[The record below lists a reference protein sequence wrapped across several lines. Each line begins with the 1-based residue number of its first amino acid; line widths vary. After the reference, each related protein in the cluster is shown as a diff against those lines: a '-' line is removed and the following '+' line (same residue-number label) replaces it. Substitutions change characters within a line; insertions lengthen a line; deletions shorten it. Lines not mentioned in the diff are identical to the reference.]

1 MSATHDHDRTTSTP
15 APLYLAFEL
24 GWTSWGLAFS
34 TAPALPPRR
43 VTIPARDLGSLR
55 REIDRARRRFGLP
68 EDAPVRSC
76 YEAGRDGFW
85 LHRFLSSRGLD
96 NLVVDSSSI
105 EVNRRARR
113 AKSDAVDVGKLLGM
127 LMRYHNGERGIW
139 SVVNVPAPED
149 EDRRQPHRDR
159 DQLVRERTEH
169 TNRIK
174 GLLAAL
180 GLDVIVDGRLLERVD
195 ALRQWDGA
203 AVPAELRGRIA
214 REFERWRLVDGQLG
228 ELGRRQRREVRD
240 DDVAQVEL
248 VRRLLD
254 LKGVGPVSAW
264 TLVREVFG
272 WRRIKN
278 RRELASLAGLD
289 PTPYQS
295 GDSHREQGISKG
307 GNSRV
312 RWTMVELAWM
322 WLRHQPESAL
332 SRWYQRRFG
341 AGNARARKVGIVALA
356 RKLLVALWKYLE
368 HGEVPEG
375 AAKVAWEKKLNG
387 RLPAAARPA

>member
-1 MSATHDHDRTTSTP
+1 MSATHDRDRTTSDPT
-15 APLYLAFEL
+15 PLYLAFEL

-34 TAPALPPRR
+34 TAPAQPARR
-43 VTIPARDLGSLR
+43 VTIPARDLDSLR
-55 REIDRARRRFGLP
+55 REVDRARRRFGLP
-68 EDAPVRSC
+68 DGAPVRSC

-85 LHRFLSSRGLD
+85 LHRYLASCGVG

-113 AKSDAVDVGKLLGM
+113 AKSDAIDVAKLLSM
-127 LMRYHNGERGIW
+127 LMRYHDGERDVW

-169 TNRIK
+169 VNRIK
-174 GLLAAL
+174 GLLATL
-180 GLDVIVDGRLLERVD
+180 GLAIEVDGRLLERVD

-203 AVPAELRGRIA
+203 PVPAELRGRIA
-214 REFERWRLVDGQLG
+214 RELERWRLVDGQLG
-228 ELGRRQRREVRD
+228 ELGNRQRRDVRD
-240 DDVAQVEL
+240 DDIAQIDQ

-254 LKGVGPVSAW
+254 LKGVGPVTAW

-295 GDSHREQGISKG
+295 GDLHRERGISKA
-307 GNSRV
+307 GNGRV

-322 WLRHQPESAL
+322 WLRHQPNSGL
-332 SRWYQRRFG
+332 SLWYQRRFG
-341 AGNARARKVGIVALA
+341 CGNARSRKVGIVALA

-368 HGEVPEG
+368 RGEVPEG
-375 AAKVAWEKKLNG
+375 ATLVPWEKKLNG

>member
-1 MSATHDHDRTTSTP
+1 MSATHDADRTTSAAT
-15 APLYLAFEL
+15 PLYLAFEL

-34 TAPALPPRR
+34 TAPAQPPRR
-43 VTIPARDLGSLR
+43 VTIPARDLDSLR

-68 EDAPVRSC
+68 DDAPVRSC

-85 LHRFLSSRGLD
+85 LHRYLASRGIG

-113 AKSDAVDVGKLLGM
+113 AKSDAIDVTKLLSM
-127 LMRYHNGERGIW
+127 LMRYHDGEREVW
-139 SVVNVPAPED
+139 SVVHVPAAED

-169 TNRIK
+169 VNRIK
-174 GLLAAL
+174 GLLATL
-180 GLDVIVDGRLLERVD
+180 GLAVEVDGRLLERVD

-203 AVPAELRGRIA
+203 PVPAELRGRIA
-214 REFERWRLVDGQLG
+214 RELERWRLVDGQLG
-228 ELGRRQRREVRD
+228 ELGNRQRRDVRD
-240 DDVAQVEL
+240 DDIAHIDQ

-254 LKGVGPVSAW
+254 LKGVGPVTAW
-264 TLVREVFG
+264 TLVREIFG

-295 GDSHREQGISKG
+295 GDLHRERGISKA
-307 GNSRV
+307 GNGRV
-312 RWTMVELAWM
+312 RWSMVELAWM
-322 WLRHQPESAL
+322 WLRHQPNSAL
-332 SRWYQRRFG
+332 SLWYQRRFG
-341 AGNARARKVGIVALA
+341 CGNARSRKVGIVALA

-375 AAKVAWEKKLNG
+375 ATLVPWEKKLNG
-387 RLPAAARPA
+387 RLPAASRPA

>member
-1 MSATHDHDRTTSTP
+1 MSATHDLDRTTSAP

-34 TAPALPPRR
+34 TAPAQPPRR

-55 REIDRARRRFGLP
+55 REIDRARRRFGLSD
-68 EDAPVRSC
+68 DAPVRSC

-85 LHRFLSSRGLD
+85 LHRFLVSRGID
-96 NLVVDSSSI
+96 NAVVDSASI

-113 AKSDAVDVGKLLGM
+113 AKSDAIDVAKLLSL
-127 LMRYHNGERGIW
+127 LMRYHNGERDVW
-139 SVVNVPAPED
+139 SVVNAPAPED
-149 EDRRQPHRDR
+149 EDRRQLHRDR

-169 TNRIK
+169 SNRIK
-174 GLLAAL
+174 GLLAAF
-180 GLDVIVDGRLLERVD
+180 GLDVIVDARLLERVD
-195 ALRQWDGA
+195 ALRQWDGSP
-203 AVPAELRGRIA
+203 VPSELRERIA
-214 REFERWRLVDGQLG
+214 REYQRWRLVDGQLG
-228 ELGRRQRREVRD
+228 DLSNRQRREVRD
-240 DDVAQVEL
+240 DGVAHVEL

-254 LKGVGPVSAW
+254 LKGVGPVTAW

-272 WRRIKN
+272 WRAIKN
-278 RRELASLAGLD
+278 RRELASLVGLD

-295 GDSHREQGISKG
+295 GDLHRERGISKA
-307 GNSRV
+307 GNRRV

-322 WLRHQPESAL
+322 WLRHQPTSAL
-332 SRWYQRRFG
+332 SLWYQRRFG
-341 AGNARARKVGIVALA
+341 EGNARARKVGIVALA

-375 AAKVAWEKKLNG
+375 AALVPWQKKLNG
-387 RLPAAARPA
+387 RLPAASRPA

>member
-1 MSATHDHDRTTSTP
+1 MSATHDHDRTTSAP

-55 REIDRARRRFGLP
+55 REIERARRRLGLAD
-68 EDAPVRSC
+68 DAPVRSC

-85 LHRFLSSRGLD
+85 LHRFLAASGID
-96 NLVVDSSSI
+96 NAVVDSASI

-113 AKSDAVDVGKLLGM
+113 AKSDAIDVAKLLS
-127 LMRYHNGERGIW
+127 LLLRYHNGERDVG
-139 SVVNVPAPED
+139 SVVNVPAPEE
-149 EDRRQPHRDR
+149 EDLRQLHRDR

-174 GLLAAL
+174 GLLANL
-180 GLDVIVDGRLLERVD
+180 GLDVTVDGRLPERVD
-195 ALRQWDGA
+195 ALRQWDGS
-203 AVPAELRGRIA
+203 AVPAELRRRIA

-228 ELGRRQRREVRD
+228 ELANRQRREVRD
-240 DDVAQVEL
+240 DGVAHVEL

-254 LKGVGPVSAW
+254 LKGVGPVTAW
-264 TLVREVFG
+264 ALVREVFG
-272 WRRIKN
+272 WRRIAN
-278 RRELASLAGLD
+278 RRELASLVGLD

-295 GDSHREQGISKG
+295 GDLHRERGISKA
-307 GNSRV
+307 GNGRV

-322 WLRHQPESAL
+322 WLRHQPNSAL
-332 SRWYQRRFG
+332 SLWYQRRFG
-341 AGNARARKVGIVALA
+341 CGNARSRKVGIVALA
-356 RKLLVALWKYLE
+356 RKLLIALWKYLE

-375 AAKVAWEKKLNG
+375 ATQVAWEKKLNG
-387 RLPAAARPA
+387 RLPAASRPA

>member
-1 MSATHDHDRTTSTP
+1 MSATHDRDRTTSDR

-24 GWTSWGLAFS
+24 GWTSWGLAFG
-34 TAPALPPRR
+34 TAPAAPPRR
-43 VTIPARDLGSLR
+43 VTIPARDLDSLR

-68 EDAPVRSC
+68 DAAPVRSC

-85 LHRFLSSRGLD
+85 LPRYLASCGID
-96 NLVVDSSSI
+96 NRVVDSSSI

-113 AKSDAVDVGKLLGM
+113 AKSDAIDVAKLLSM
-127 LMRYHNGERGIW
+127 LLRYHDGEREVW

-169 TNRIK
+169 VNRIK
-174 GLLAAL
+174 GLLATL
-180 GLDVIVDGRLLERVD
+180 GLAVDVDGRLLERVD
-195 ALRQWDGA
+195 ALRQWDGSP
-203 AVPAELRGRIA
+203 VPAELRGRIA
-214 REFERWRLVDGQLG
+214 RERERWRLVDGPLG
-228 ELGRRQRREVRD
+228 ELGNRPRRDVRD
-240 DDVAQVEL
+240 DDLAPIDQ

-254 LKGVGPVSAW
+254 LKGVGPVTAW

-278 RRELASLAGLD
+278 RRELASRAGLD

-295 GDSHREQGISKG
+295 GDRHRERGISQA
-307 GNSRV
+307 GNGRV
-312 RWTMVELAWM
+312 RWSMVERAWM
-322 WLRHQPESAL
+322 WLRHQPNSAL
-332 SRWYQRRFG
+332 SLWYQRRFG
-341 AGNARARKVGIVALA
+341 CGNARSRKVGIVALA

-368 HGEVPEG
+368 PGEVPEG
-375 AAKVAWEKKLNG
+375 ATLVPWEKKLNG
-387 RLPAAARPA
+387 RLPAASRPA

>member
-1 MSATHDHDRTTSTP
+1 MSATHDPDRTTTTA

-43 VTIPARDLGSLR
+43 VTIPARDLGSLG
-55 REIDRARRRFGLP
+55 REIDRARHRFGLAG
-68 EDAPVRSC
+68 DAPVRSC

-85 LHRFLSSRGLD
+85 LHRFLTSRGID
-96 NLVVDSSSI
+96 NAIVDSSSI

-113 AKSDAVDVGKLLGM
+113 AKSDAIDVTKLLGL
-127 LMRYHNGERGIW
+127 LMRYHNGERDVW

-169 TNRIK
+169 SHRIK
-174 GLLAAL
+174 GLLAAI
-180 GLDVIVDGRLLERVD
+180 GLDIRVDERLLERVG
-195 ALRQWDGA
+195 ALRQWDGEP
-203 AVPAELRGRIA
+203 VPGELRERIA
-214 REFERWRLVDGQLG
+214 REYRRWRLVDGQLG
-228 ELGRRQRREVRD
+228 DLCNRQRRDVRD
-240 DDVAQVEL
+240 DGVAHVEL
-248 VRRLLD
+248 VRRRLD
-254 LKGVGPVSAW
+254 LKGVGPVTAW

-272 WRRIKN
+272 WRAIKN
-278 RRELASLAGLD
+278 RRELASLVGLD

-295 GDSHREQGISKG
+295 GDTHRERGISKA
-307 GNSRV
+307 GNRRV

-322 WLRHQPESAL
+322 WLRHQPNSAL
-332 SRWYQRRFG
+332 SLWYQRRFG
-341 AGNARARKVGIVALA
+341 SGNARSRKVGIVALA
-356 RKLLVALWKYLE
+356 RELLIALWKYLE

-375 AAKVAWEKKLNG
+375 ATKVPWEKKRNG
-387 RLPAAARPA
+387 RLPAASRPA

>member
-1 MSATHDHDRTTSTP
+1 MSATHTPDRTRP
-15 APLYLAFEL
+15 AVAPLYLAFEL
-24 GWTSWGLAFS
+24 GWTSWGLAFI

-43 VTIPARDLGSLR
+43 VTIPARDLASLR
-55 REIDRARRRFGLP
+55 REVDRARRRFGLA
-68 EDAPVRSC
+68 DGTPVRSC

-85 LHRFLSSRGLD
+85 LHRFLASCGID
-96 NLVVDSSSI
+96 NAVVDSSSI
-105 EVNRRARR
+105 EVNRRASR
-113 AKSDAVDVGKLLGM
+113 AQSDAIDVTKLLSM
-127 LMRYHNGERGIW
+127 LIRYHNRERDIW

-169 TNRIK
+169 SNRIK
-174 GLLAAL
+174 GLLANL
-180 GLDVIVDGRLLERVD
+180 GLDVAVDGRMLERVD

-214 REFERWRLVDGQLG
+214 REFQRWRLVDGQLG
-228 ELGRRQRREVRD
+228 ELGSRQRRDVRD
-240 DDVAQVEL
+240 DDIAQIDQ

-254 LKGVGPVSAW
+254 LKGVGPVTAW

-278 RRELASLAGLD
+278 RRELASLVGLD

-295 GDSHREQGISKG
+295 GDLHRERGISKA
-307 GNSRV
+307 GNRRV

-322 WLRHQPESAL
+322 WLRHQPNSAL
-332 SRWYQRRFG
+332 SLWYQRRFG
-341 AGNARARKVGIVALA
+341 CGNARARKVGIVALA

-375 AAKVAWEKKLNG
+375 ATKVPWEQKLNG